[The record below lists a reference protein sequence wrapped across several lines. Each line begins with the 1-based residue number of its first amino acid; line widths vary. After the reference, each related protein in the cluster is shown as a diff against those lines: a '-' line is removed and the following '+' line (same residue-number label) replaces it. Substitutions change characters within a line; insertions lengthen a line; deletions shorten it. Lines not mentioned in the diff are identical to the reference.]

1 MRTIISIIL
10 FCLCCSI
17 NAQTNTTS
25 SNLLLG
31 TWTFTDNESEKADD
45 CFTKHRFVFQQDNK
59 CSYWHDIGRISTGK
73 SNYHRLIF
81 EGLYDYQNIKK
92 EIIIYINGD
101 KDDILKMMTT
111 KLSNDILII
120 SDEAGHQMN
129 LRKEQ

>member
-59 CSYWHDIGRISTGK
+59 CSYWHDIGKISTGK

-81 EGLYDYQNIKK
+81 EGLYD
-92 EIIIYINGD
+92 
-101 KDDILKMMTT
+101 
-111 KLSNDILII
+111 
-120 SDEAGHQMN
+120 
-129 LRKEQ
+129 